1 VADGPFPW
9 SESSVRQM
17 NSTPAE
23 FIRSLRLAYGS
34 AVSEDE
40 TGVVLNA
47 QGATLH
53 FALTS
58 EKSLQIGALQI
69 ASLRVEIS
77 VREGD
82 ESAAKSLLARVDRA
96 TLRGG
101 G

>member
-1 VADGPFPW
+1 MADGPFPW

-47 QGATLH
+47 QGAMLH
-53 FALTS
+53 FA
-58 EKSLQIGALQI
+58 
-69 ASLRVEIS
+69 
-77 VREGD
+77 
-82 ESAAKSLLARVDRA
+82 
-96 TLRGG
+96 
-101 G
+101 

>member
-1 VADGPFPW
+1 M
-9 SESSVRQM
+9 RQM

-23 FIRSLRLAYGS
+23 FIRSLRLACGA
-34 AVSEDE
+34 AVNEDK
-40 TGVVLNA
+40 TGVLLSA
-47 QGATLH
+47 EGATLH
-53 FALTS
+53 FALFS
-58 EKSLQIGALQI
+58 EEPKKIGALQI

-82 ESAAKSLLARVDRA
+82 EAAATSLLARVDRA